1 MALVKNGNKN
11 EVDEA
16 DAKYNAVFD
25 KVHSPGETCEHE
37 GIYKCV
43 GCHKEVTIAGG
54 KTIPPQNHHQH
65 TAQQGTIRWKLFV
78 YAQ

>member
-1 MALVKNGNKN
+1 MALVRNGNRVK
-11 EVDEA
+11 VSEA
-16 DAKYNAVFD
+16 NTESNVAFD
-25 KVHSPGETCEHE
+25 KVHSPGEKCEHE

-43 GCHKEVTIAGG
+43 GCGKEATIAGG

-65 TAQQGTIRWKLFV
+65 TQQQGNIRWQLFV

>member
-1 MALVKNGNKN
+1 MALVKSGSRNK
-11 EVDEA
+11 VLEA
-16 DAKYNAVFD
+16 DSQYNFVFD
-25 KVHSPGETCEHE
+25 TEYKPGEKCEYE

-43 GCHKEVTIAGG
+43 GCGKEATIAGG

-65 TAQQGTIRWKLFV
+65 SQVQGSIRWQLFV